1 MKYLP
6 LLWAN
11 LRRKRVR
18 TTLTFLS
25 VVVAFLLFGLLE
37 AVNYA
42 LTGGAELAGQDRLVT
57 QHRVSL
63 IQYLPRSY
71 LDRIRG
77 IEGVKVATS
86 QDWFGG
92 IYRDDRNQITA
103 TAVEPESFFEVYP
116 EMAASPDQMKVW
128 RSTRTSAIVGSDIAE
143 RFGWKVGD
151 KVPLRSNIFRKRD
164 GGDTWDLDIAG
175 IYHVDNGDNNNVFLQ
190 YDYLNEARTYGH
202 DEVGWIILR
211 IDDPNRAAAVE
222 NTIDTLFAN
231 SSTETRTTTE
241 SAFLQGFANQMGN
254 IGRIVTIVAAAV
266 FFTMLLVTANAMAQ
280 SVRERVRDIAVM
292 RTLGFSNASVVSLVL
307 AEGLA
312 ITVLGGVVGLWL
324 GQEFARSIG
333 KQMAQFLPLMMTP
346 PNSYAVG
353 MMLAVALG
361 VLSCAIPC
369 LQVWR
374 LEVVEQLRRA

>member
-37 AVNYA
+37 AVSYA

-63 IQYLPRSY
+63 IQYLPRNY

-92 IYRDDRNQITA
+92 IYRDDRNQLTV
-103 TAVEPESFFEVYP
+103 TAVEPEAFFQVYP
-116 EMAASPDQMKVW
+116 EMALRREQMQACL
-128 RSTRTSAIVGSDIAE
+128 STRPSAVARSDVAE

-151 KVPLRSNIFRKRD
+151 KVPMRSNICRKRD
-164 GGDTWDLDIAG
+164 GSDTWDLDIVG
-175 IYHVDNGDNNNVFLQ
+175 IYHVDNGDNNNVFFQ
-190 YDYLNEARTYGH
+190 YDYLNEARTFGH

-211 IDDPNRAAAVE
+211 
-222 NTIDTLFAN
+222 
-231 SSTETRTTTE
+231 
-241 SAFLQGFANQMGN
+241 
-254 IGRIVTIVAAAV
+254 
-266 FFTMLLVTANAMAQ
+266 
-280 SVRERVRDIAVM
+280 
-292 RTLGFSNASVVSLVL
+292 
-307 AEGLA
+307 
-312 ITVLGGVVGLWL
+312 
-324 GQEFARSIG
+324 
-333 KQMAQFLPLMMTP
+333 
-346 PNSYAVG
+346 
-353 MMLAVALG
+353 
-361 VLSCAIPC
+361 
-369 LQVWR
+369 
-374 LEVVEQLRRA
+374 